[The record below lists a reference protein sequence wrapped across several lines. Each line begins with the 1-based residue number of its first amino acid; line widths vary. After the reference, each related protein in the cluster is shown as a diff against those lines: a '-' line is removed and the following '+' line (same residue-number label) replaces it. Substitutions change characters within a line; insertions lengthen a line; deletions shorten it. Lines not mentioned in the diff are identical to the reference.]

1 MIAIKKEILNVGP
14 PATSGGAMPAVSL
27 RQRITEKAYELF
39 VRRGR
44 APGHDVED
52 WLEAERLVRMGEV
65 RESAASAYSPARRP
79 AGWPERKGPLSP
91 RP

>member
-1 MIAIKKEILNVGP
+1 MIAIKKEISKGSLRTPGRELPVEL
-14 PATSGGAMPAVSL
+14 L

-52 WLEAERLVRMGEV
+52 WLEAERLVRMVEA
-65 RESAASAYSPARRP
+65 RESAASASSPAGRS
-79 AGWPERKGPLSP
+79 AGRPERKGPLKP
-91 RP
+91 HP